1 MGKGFP
7 WLARL
12 PREPPDLHKNASKE
26 QQRFLRRKLHQ
37 PMSKTAYLFPGQG
50 SQEAGMGR
58 ALYEQFDGARARLD
72 RADEV
77 LGFALTEIMFGEGE
91 EAEEAL
97 KQTEVTQPALYAH
110 SLAAMA
116 VLEARGPQ
124 PDMTAGHSLGEY
136 SALAAAGALSFEDG
150 LRVVRRRGELM
161 AATNEDDG
169 SDGRPGAMAAI
180 IGMGAEALEAVCQE
194 ITREGGDDAVHYVVQ
209 PANYNAPGQIVIS
222 GDAEAVKAASALCEE
237 RGARRA
243 ISLPVS
249 GAFHSPLMRSA
260 RDGLAEEL
268 ADLDI
273 QEPRCPVY
281 LNVTAEA
288 TTEPEAIRAALLEQ
302 LLSPVRWAPS
312 LEAMHAAGAERF
324 VEVGAGR
331 VLSGL
336 VRRTLGREVEVAQA
350 GTAEDLEALG

>member
-1 MGKGFP
+1 
-7 WLARL
+7 
-12 PREPPDLHKNASKE
+12 
-26 QQRFLRRKLHQ
+26 
-37 PMSKTAYLFPGQG
+37 MSKTAYLFPGQG
-50 SQEAGMGR
+50 SQEAGMGH
-58 ALYEQFDGARARLD
+58 ALYEQFDEARARLD
-72 RADEV
+72 HADEV

-91 EAEEAL
+91 EAEDAL

-116 VLEARGPQ
+116 VLEAQGHAP

-136 SALAAAGALSFEDG
+136 SALAAAGAVAFEDG

-161 AATNEDDG
+161 AATDEG
-169 SDGRPGAMAAI
+169 ERGEGGERPGAMAAI
-180 IGMGAEALEAVCQE
+180 IGMEAEALEAVCE
-194 ITREGGDDAVHYVVQ
+194 DVTREEGGSDATRRVVQ

-222 GDAEAVKAASALCEE
+222 GDAEAVEAAATLCEE

-249 GAFHSPLMRSA
+249 GAFHSPLMRGA

-268 ADLDI
+268 SELEI
-273 QEPRCPVY
+273 SEPRCPVY

-288 TTEPEAIRAALLEQ
+288 TTEPEALRAALLEQ

-312 LEAMHAAGAERF
+312 LEAMHAAGATRF
-324 VEVGAGR
+324 VEVGADR

-336 VRRTLGREVEVAQA
+336 ARRTLGRGVEITQA
-350 GTAEDLEALG
+350 GTAEDLDALG

>member
-1 MGKGFP
+1 M
-7 WLARL
+7 A
-12 PREPPDLHKNASKE
+12 
-26 QQRFLRRKLHQ
+26 
-37 PMSKTAYLFPGQG
+37 TAYLFPGQG

-58 ALYEQFDGARARLD
+58 ALYEQFDEARARLD

-77 LGFALTEIMFGEGE
+77 LGFPLTEIMFDESP

-116 VLEARGPQ
+116 VLESRSHQ

-136 SALAAAGALSFEDG
+136 SALAAAGALSFDDG

-161 AATNEDDG
+161 AATGEDG
-169 SDGRPGAMAAI
+169 SDERPGTMAAI
-180 IGMGAEALEAVCQE
+180 IGMGTEALEAVCQDV
-194 ITREGGDDAVHYVVQ
+194 TREGDGDAAPHVVQ

-222 GDAEAVKAASALCEE
+222 GDAEAVEAASTLCEE
-237 RGARRA
+237 HGARRA
-243 ISLPVS
+243 IPLPVS
-249 GAFHSPLMRSA
+249 GAFHSPLMRGA

-288 TTEPEAIRAALLEQ
+288 ATEPAAIRAALLEQ

-312 LEAMHAAGAERF
+312 LKAMHGAGAGRF

-336 VRRTLGREVEVAQA
+336 ARRTLGRKVEIEQA
-350 GTAEDLEALG
+350 GTAEDLETTEQ